1 MQTLFLLRNFVQI
14 AKYAHALLYIF
25 IYRFFPHK
33 LGKFYSYAFVSAE
46 QQGATAAII
55 NQAVKLIFIGHNN

>member
-1 MQTLFLLRNFVQI
+1 MLMLFSTYLSI
-14 AKYAHALLYIF
+14 D
-25 IYRFFPHK
+25 FFPHK

-55 NQAVKLIFIGHNN
+55 NQAVKLIFIEHNN